1 MSELPEN
8 NLGEARRWLSNA
20 TEELAAA
27 ERLSA
32 DPETP
37 PRISCFLSHLAAEKA
52 MKAWLIFLGVPFRK
66 VHDLAELL
74 ALLPAE
80 AARQIDVDDL
90 ILLNP
95 WTILGRYPDDVSE
108 ATAQEGEAS
117 AAAAGRIL
125 DAVSSAVAG

>member
-1 MSELPEN
+1 
-8 NLGEARRWLSNA
+8 
-20 TEELAAA
+20 
-27 ERLSA
+27 
-32 DPETP
+32 
-37 PRISCFLSHLAAEKA
+37 
-52 MKAWLIFLGVPFRK
+52 MKAWLIFLGTPFRK

-108 ATAQEGEAS
+108 ATVQEGEAS
-117 AAAAGRIL
+117 AAAAGRAFWMQYRPRL
-125 DAVSSAVAG
+125 VDRTTDSERVSPSGLEVVCES